1 MVSNPSDLNHA
12 PKFCGKCHADQIE
25 KVRQS
30 LMATVKGEINLTRYA
45 WGEVWER
52 GVLDIRERH
61 LITLAILCAL
71 GTHEELA
78 MHLKATQNTG
88 VTRDDVREIFHQVA
102 VYAGLPA
109 ANAGFSIAKK
119 VFAEDE

>member
-1 MVSNPSDLNHA
+1 M
-12 PKFCGKCHADQIE
+12 ADRYAEGMNKRREI
-25 KVRQS
+25 
-30 LMATVKGEINLTRYA
+30 LGEEYVDRAEESKTAFDADFQDFITRYA

-52 GVLDIRERH
+52 GTLDIRERH

-71 GTHEELA
+71 GTREELA
-78 MHLKATQNTG
+78 MHLKATHNTG

>member
-1 MVSNPSDLNHA
+1 MGDRYREGINKRREILGEDYV
-12 PKFCGKCHADQIE
+12 DQAQESTTAFDVDFQDFI
-25 KVRQS
+25 
-30 LMATVKGEINLTRYA
+30 TRYA

-61 LITLAILCAL
+61 LITLAILCVL
-71 GTHEELA
+71 GTHEELS

>member
-1 MVSNPSDLNHA
+1 MGDRYREGINKRREILGEDYV
-12 PKFCGKCHADQIE
+12 DQAQESTTAFDVDFQDFI
-25 KVRQS
+25 
-30 LMATVKGEINLTRYA
+30 TRYA

-119 VFAEDE
+119 IFAEDE